1 MARNPGLYL
10 CACSQRHPAWWLA
23 DTPAGRGRSRD
34 IGGAVRAVNRL
45 YSDRCEDGEKVTSV
59 ARRSVRVCSLDE
71 QPHIGGRRSARRT
84 PLVTREIES
93 RAARRRSSGAKFSH
107 QKWQFFASRHP
118 FKDHWPERTIPLQAT
133 GRTPLYSRGMRVASM
148 ATVEPVWD
156 HRRPPSG
163 RCPKVGG
170 GSATRRGPPV
180 REAEPERGERLSSR
194 GGTVWRPPGTAIPV
208 RRVSTDACSPRGP
221 GVPVRPSITR
231 PRPAPAGSIPPARP
245 YPQPPATAAAAAMAA
260 RAAAQLWQRP
270 RRQPRDRRG
279 GWVWLM
285 QGSKGPAG
293 SVSVGERGPARRPR
307 AAICHEYLFL

>member
-1 MARNPGLYL
+1 M
-10 CACSQRHPAWWLA
+10 
-23 DTPAGRGRSRD
+23 
-34 IGGAVRAVNRL
+34 
-45 YSDRCEDGEKVTSV
+45 

-245 YPQPPATAAAAAMAA
+245 YPQPPATAGGRGNGGKGGCTAVAAATATAA
-260 RAAAQLWQRP
+260 RST
-270 RRQPRDRRG
+270 RG
-279 GWVWLM
+279 VGVVDAGE
-285 QGSKGPAG
+285 QGTCWECQCG
-293 SVSVGERGPARRPR
+293 
-307 AAICHEYLFL
+307 